1 MSMLVRRHRRWT
13 ALFALFG
20 LLFQQLAMAGY
31 VCPLERAAPDRAMA
45 AMASCQ
51 PQAQTDLA
59 RCRQHCAPLA
69 QTSDHAPAPSVPPA
83 LLPATTW
90 SRELHAGCVRVADF
104 AASAIDARS
113 TAPPL
118 TIRDCTFQI

>member
-1 MSMLVRRHRRWT
+1 MFPCRYRHRRWI

-31 VCPLERAAPDRAMA
+31 ACPLERTADQTMA
-45 AMASCQ
+45 DMASCQ
-51 PQAQTDLA
+51 PPPQTDLA
-59 RCRQHCAPLA
+59 RCRQHCEPLA

-90 SRELHAGCVRVADF
+90 SREFHASRVQVPDL
-104 AASAIDARS
+104 AASSVDART

-118 TIRDCTFQI
+118 TIRHCTFQI